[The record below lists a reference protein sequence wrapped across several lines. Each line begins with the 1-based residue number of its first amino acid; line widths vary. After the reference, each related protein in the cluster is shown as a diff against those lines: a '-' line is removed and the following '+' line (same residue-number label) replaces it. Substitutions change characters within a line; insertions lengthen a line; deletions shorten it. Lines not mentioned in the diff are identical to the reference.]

1 MPILSKV
8 HKSDN
13 SESLNSLKCRFTNI
27 RALFSNFVVC
37 EFFLEL
43 NSPVSLFVGCESF
56 FESNSPVSLALCG
69 TNQKDSTDSNNYSAW
84 GYLPLI
90 QNDSVTHMNDLVVYL
105 KEEILFA
112 CDLSP
117 ENSEDCFFLRF
128 QLALLQS
135 APYLFSTLNHCAIF
149 VCIVFGVI
157 STNINRLLSINSSA
171 KVFFFGDI
179 SVYHKDQLSYSGGT
193 YRPDEYCHN
202 LKRPYSDSGLSYAN
216 P

>member
-112 CDLSP
+112 CELSP
-117 ENSEDCFFLRF
+117 ENSEDCFFYVFSWLYFNRPLICF
-128 QLALLQS
+128 RLSITVPFLFAQFLALFQ
-135 APYLFSTLNHCAIF
+135 PT
-149 VCIVFGVI
+149 
-157 STNINRLLSINSSA
+157 
-171 KVFFFGDI
+171 
-179 SVYHKDQLSYSGGT
+179 
-193 YRPDEYCHN
+193 
-202 LKRPYSDSGLSYAN
+202 
-216 P
+216 